1 MTESGQALAEATT
14 DYERIE
20 IRDWAKKLYAM
31 GEILNRKDIQVLAA
45 NLIMAVEREIAKAN
59 PPETASESGMRGG
72 RGNIKGVTRGHTL
85 SNDVLRK
92 MRQAHDNLS
101 DTEFEKLQQDAI
113 DTGEALSREKL
124 KKISRGKK
132 QQVRDAELKTK
143 EVSLFHRD

>member
-14 DYERIE
+14 DFERIE
-20 IRDWAKKLYAM
+20 IRDNAKKLQAIS
-31 GEILNRKDIQVLAA
+31 EILNRKDIQVQAA
-45 NLIMAVEREIAKAN
+45 NLVMTAERDVAKAN
-59 PPETASESGMRGG
+59 PPKG
-72 RGNIKGVTRGHTL
+72 RGSAVEENTVTV
-85 SNDVLRK
+85 SNTISTSNLRR

-132 QQVRDAELKTK
+132 QQVRDTELKTK